1 MFKKKKKKACVLK
14 NKIITKIEEL
24 KENREKGLKQLDIL
38 KKKEKDLTYNILK
51 INGALVTLSD
61 LIKDKDSTKENKE

>member
-1 MFKKKKKKACVLK
+1 MFKKKKKKICILK

-51 INGALVTLSD
+51 INGALVTLTE
-61 LIKDKDSTKENKE
+61 LIAENKEEKHKK